1 MKDVSMKNK
10 FLSSLTVMTALSFC
24 MAFASANAQ
33 TIPTVTDE
41 PTPVDFPQRSSL
53 GEMKE
58 AMLPNLSDSTIK
70 NPSPMAVVVSKKAAP
85 SEQLLGRITSE
96 VFHEMADLER
106 GNVFLK
112 LQAQREQLKNDL
124 EKLKASYRQ
133 ARLDEI
139 EKRENVIR
147 TRVEW
152 MQEQEQIRQEILE
165 KKMQT
170 ELLEKQVEEAEAR
183 KDALQTTVVPPQEQL
198 IENDTTQEVKNV
210 QFDEITQDA
219 PVAPAEPAAPVE
231 VVVQAPVDAF
241 PPMTI
246 MDIKG
251 MKGKLTARLYGDDG
265 VVFSVKVGTVIPSGH
280 KVKKISKSEV
290 IFEKNGKENR
300 VTKAPM
306 VVNVPK
312 VADEAVVEE

>member
-10 FLSSLTVMTALSFC
+10 FLSSLTVMTALSIC
-24 MAFASANAQ
+24 MTFGSATAQ
-33 TIPTVTDE
+33 NIPTVSDE

-58 AMLPNLSDSTIK
+58 AMLPNLTDSAIK

-112 LQAQREQLKNDL
+112 LQTQREQLKNDL
-124 EKLKASYRQ
+124 EKLKAAYRQ

-139 EKRENVIR
+139 EKRESVIR

-152 MQEQEQIRQEILE
+152 MQEQERIRQEILE

-170 ELLEKQVEEAEAR
+170 ELLEKQIEEAEAR
-183 KDALQTTVVPPQEQL
+183 KEALLAEAQKPQQTTADSSSSSQPSE
-198 IENDTTQEVKNV
+198 TTEAV
-210 QFDEITQDA
+210 E
-219 PVAPAEPAAPVE
+219 E
-231 VVVQAPVDAF
+231 VVETF
-241 PPMTI
+241 PKLTI
-246 MDIKG
+246 LDIKG
-251 MKGKLTARLYGDDG
+251 IKGKLTARLYGEDG
-265 VVFSVKVGTVIPSGH
+265 VVFSVKVGNEIPSGY
-280 KVKKISKSEV
+280 KVKSITKGAV
-290 IFEKNGKENR
+290 VFEKDGKEER
-300 VTKAPM
+300 VEKSPM

-312 VADEAVVEE
+312 PAETIVAQE

>member
-10 FLSSLTVMTALSFC
+10 FLSSLTVMTALSIC
-24 MAFASANAQ
+24 MTFGSATAQ
-33 TIPTVTDE
+33 NIPTVSDE

-58 AMLPNLSDSTIK
+58 AMLPNLTDSAIK

-112 LQAQREQLKNDL
+112 LQTQREQLKNDL
-124 EKLKASYRQ
+124 ERLKAAYRQ

-152 MQEQEQIRQEILE
+152 MQEQERIRQEILE

-170 ELLEKQVEEAEAR
+170 ELLEKQIEEAEAR
-183 KDALQTTVVPPQEQL
+183 KEALLAEAQKPQQTTADSSSSSQPSE
-198 IENDTTQEVKNV
+198 TTEAV
-210 QFDEITQDA
+210 E
-219 PVAPAEPAAPVE
+219 E
-231 VVVQAPVDAF
+231 VVETF
-241 PPMTI
+241 PKLTI
-246 MDIKG
+246 LDIKG
-251 MKGKLTARLYGDDG
+251 IKGKLTARLYGEDG
-265 VVFSVKVGTVIPSGH
+265 VVFSVKVGNEIPSGH
-280 KVKKISKSEV
+280 KVKSITKGV
-290 IFEKNGKENR
+290 VVFEKDGKEER
-300 VTKAPM
+300 VEKSPM

-312 VADEAVVEE
+312 PAETTVAQE

>member
-10 FLSSLTVMTALSFC
+10 FLSSLTVMTALSIC
-24 MAFASANAQ
+24 MTFGSATAQ
-33 TIPTVTDE
+33 NIPTVSDE

-58 AMLPNLSDSTIK
+58 AMLPNLTDSAIK

-112 LQAQREQLKNDL
+112 LQTQREQLKNDL
-124 EKLKASYRQ
+124 EKLKAAYRQ

-152 MQEQEQIRQEILE
+152 MQEQERIRQEILE

-170 ELLEKQVEEAEAR
+170 ELLEKQIEEAEAR
-183 KDALQTTVVPPQEQL
+183 KEALLAEAQKPQQTTADSSSSSQPSE
-198 IENDTTQEVKNV
+198 TTEAV
-210 QFDEITQDA
+210 E
-219 PVAPAEPAAPVE
+219 E
-231 VVVQAPVDAF
+231 VVETF
-241 PPMTI
+241 PKLTI
-246 MDIKG
+246 LDIKG
-251 MKGKLTARLYGDDG
+251 VKGKLTARLYGEDG
-265 VVFSVKVGTVIPSGH
+265 VVFSVKVGNEIPSGY
-280 KVKKISKSEV
+280 KVKSITKGAV
-290 IFEKNGKENR
+290 VFEKDGKEER
-300 VTKAPM
+300 VEKSPM

-312 VADEAVVEE
+312 PAETTVAQE

>member
-10 FLSSLTVMTALSFC
+10 FLSSLTVMTALSIC
-24 MAFASANAQ
+24 MAFGSAYAQ
-33 TIPTVTDE
+33 NVPSVTDE

-58 AMLPNLSDSTIK
+58 AMLPNLTDSAIK

-112 LQAQREQLKNDL
+112 LQTQREQLKNDL

-152 MQEQEQIRQEILE
+152 MQEQERIRQEILE

-170 ELLEKQVEEAEAR
+170 ELLEKQIEEAEAR
-183 KDALQTTVVPPQEQL
+183 KEALLAEAQKPQQPTTTASSGTVQP
-198 IENDTTQEVKNV
+198 TEV
-210 QFDEITQDA
+210 T
-219 PVAPAEPAAPVE
+219 E
-231 VVVQAPVDAF
+231 VVEEKVETF
-241 PPMTI
+241 PKLTI
-246 MDIKG
+246 LDIKG
-251 MKGKLTARLYGDDG
+251 VKGKLTARLYGEDG
-265 VVFSVKVGTVIPSGH
+265 VVFAVKVGNEIPSGY
-280 KVKKISKSEV
+280 KVKSITKRAV
-290 IFEKNGKENR
+290 VFEKDGKEER
-300 VTKAPM
+300 VEKSPM

-312 VADEAVVEE
+312 PAETTVVQE

>member
-10 FLSSLTVMTALSFC
+10 FLSSLTVMTALSIC
-24 MAFASANAQ
+24 MAFGSAMAQ
-33 TIPTVTDE
+33 NVPPVTDE

-58 AMLPNLSDSTIK
+58 AMLPNLTDSAIK

-112 LQAQREQLKNDL
+112 LQTQREQLKNDL

-152 MQEQEQIRQEILE
+152 MQEQERIRQEILE

-170 ELLEKQVEEAEAR
+170 ELLEKQIEEAEAR
-183 KDALQTTVVPPQEQL
+183 KEALLAEAQKPQQTTTASSSPAQPSE
-198 IENDTTQEVKNV
+198 TT
-210 QFDEITQDA
+210 
-219 PVAPAEPAAPVE
+219 E
-231 VVVQAPVDAF
+231 VVEETVVTF
-241 PPMTI
+241 PKLTI
-246 MDIKG
+246 LDIKG
-251 MKGKLTARLYGDDG
+251 VKGKLTARLYGEDG
-265 VVFSVKVGTVIPSGH
+265 VVFSVKVGNEIPSGY
-280 KVKKISKSEV
+280 KVKSITKGAV
-290 IFEKNGKENR
+290 VFEKDGKEER
-300 VTKAPM
+300 VEKSPM

-312 VADEAVVEE
+312 PAETTVAQE

>member
-10 FLSSLTVMTALSFC
+10 FLSSLTVMTVLSICLALG
-24 MAFASANAQ
+24 SAYAQ
-33 TIPTVTDE
+33 NVPAVTDE

-58 AMLPNLSDSTIK
+58 AMLPNLTDSAIK

-112 LQAQREQLKNDL
+112 LQTQREQLKNDL

-152 MQEQEQIRQEILE
+152 MQEQERIRQEILE

-170 ELLEKQVEEAEAR
+170 ELLEKQIEEAEAR
-183 KDALQTTVVPPQEQL
+183 KEALLAEAQKPQQTTTASS
-198 IENDTTQEVKNV
+198 TTSQPSE
-210 QFDEITQDA
+210 TT
-219 PVAPAEPAAPVE
+219 E
-231 VVVQAPVDAF
+231 VVEEIVETF
-241 PPMTI
+241 PKLTI
-246 MDIKG
+246 LDIKG
-251 MKGKLTARLYGDDG
+251 VKGKLTARLYGEDG
-265 VVFSVKVGTVIPSGH
+265 VVFSVKVGNEIPSGY
-280 KVKKISKSEV
+280 KVKSITKGAV
-290 IFEKNGKENR
+290 VFEKDGKEER
-300 VTKAPM
+300 VEKSPM

-312 VADEAVVEE
+312 PAETTVAQE

>member
-10 FLSSLTVMTALSFC
+10 FLSSLTVMTALSIC
-24 MAFASANAQ
+24 MAFGSATAQ
-33 TIPTVTDE
+33 NVPTVTDE

-58 AMLPNLSDSTIK
+58 AMLPNLTDSAIK

-112 LQAQREQLKNDL
+112 LQTQREQLKNDL
-124 EKLKASYRQ
+124 EKLKAAYRQ

-152 MQEQEQIRQEILE
+152 MQEQERIRQEILE

-170 ELLEKQVEEAEAR
+170 ELLEKQIEEAEAR
-183 KDALQTTVVPPQEQL
+183 KEALLAEAQKPQQTTADSSSSSQPSE
-198 IENDTTQEVKNV
+198 TTEAV
-210 QFDEITQDA
+210 E
-219 PVAPAEPAAPVE
+219 E
-231 VVVQAPVDAF
+231 VVETF
-241 PPMTI
+241 PKLTI
-246 MDIKG
+246 LDIKG
-251 MKGKLTARLYGDDG
+251 VKGKLTARLYGEDG
-265 VVFSVKVGTVIPSGH
+265 VVFSVKVGNEIPSGH
-280 KVKKISKSEV
+280 KVKSITKGV
-290 IFEKNGKENR
+290 VVFEKDGKEER
-300 VTKAPM
+300 VEKSPM

-312 VADEAVVEE
+312 PAETIVAQE

>member
-10 FLSSLTVMTALSFC
+10 FLSSLTVMTALSIC
-24 MAFASANAQ
+24 MTFGSATAQ
-33 TIPTVTDE
+33 NIPTVSDE

-58 AMLPNLSDSTIK
+58 AMLPNLTDSAIK

-112 LQAQREQLKNDL
+112 LQTQREQLKNDL
-124 EKLKASYRQ
+124 EKLKAAYRQ

-152 MQEQEQIRQEILE
+152 MQEQERIRQEILE

-170 ELLEKQVEEAEAR
+170 ELLEKQIEEAEAR
-183 KDALQTTVVPPQEQL
+183 KEALLAEAQKPQQTTADSSSSSQPSE
-198 IENDTTQEVKNV
+198 TTEAV
-210 QFDEITQDA
+210 E
-219 PVAPAEPAAPVE
+219 E
-231 VVVQAPVDAF
+231 VVETF
-241 PPMTI
+241 PKLTI
-246 MDIKG
+246 LDIKG
-251 MKGKLTARLYGDDG
+251 IKGKLTARLYGEDG
-265 VVFSVKVGTVIPSGH
+265 VVFSVKVGNEIPSGH
-280 KVKKISKSEV
+280 KVKSITKGV
-290 IFEKNGKENR
+290 VVFEKDGKEER
-300 VTKAPM
+300 VEKSPM

-312 VADEAVVEE
+312 PAETTVAQE

>member
-10 FLSSLTVMTALSFC
+10 FLSSLTVMTVLSICLALG
-24 MAFASANAQ
+24 SAYAQ
-33 TIPTVTDE
+33 NVPSVTDE

-58 AMLPNLSDSTIK
+58 AMLPNLTDSAIK

-112 LQAQREQLKNDL
+112 LQTQREQLKNDL

-152 MQEQEQIRQEILE
+152 MQEQERIRQEILE
-165 KKMQT
+165 KK
-170 ELLEKQVEEAEAR
+170 
-183 KDALQTTVVPPQEQL
+183 
-198 IENDTTQEVKNV
+198 
-210 QFDEITQDA
+210 
-219 PVAPAEPAAPVE
+219 
-231 VVVQAPVDAF
+231 
-241 PPMTI
+241 
-246 MDIKG
+246 
-251 MKGKLTARLYGDDG
+251 
-265 VVFSVKVGTVIPSGH
+265 
-280 KVKKISKSEV
+280 
-290 IFEKNGKENR
+290 
-300 VTKAPM
+300 
-306 VVNVPK
+306 
-312 VADEAVVEE
+312 